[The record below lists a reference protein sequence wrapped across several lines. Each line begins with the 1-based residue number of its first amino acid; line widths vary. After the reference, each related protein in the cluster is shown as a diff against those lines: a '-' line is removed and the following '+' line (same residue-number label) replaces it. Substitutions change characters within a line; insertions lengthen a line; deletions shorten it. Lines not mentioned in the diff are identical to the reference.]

1 MNTLILDN
9 LAQIEGLCR
18 KYRVER
24 LDLFGSAA
32 TDDFD
37 PAASDVDLL
46 VEFEPMPPVEHA
58 DCFFGLLEELQQ
70 LFQRPVDL
78 LEPEP
83 IQNPYL
89 WKGIEQSRRLL
100 YEAA

>member
-1 MNTLILDN
+1 MNALILSK
-9 LAQIEGLCR
+9 LAQIEDLCR

-32 TDDFD
+32 GDDFD
-37 PAASDVDLL
+37 PATSDVDLL

-58 DCFFGLLEELQQ
+58 DCFFGLLEALQR
-70 LFQRPVDL
+70 LFERPVDL